1 MGQFDSLL
9 LHPQLHK
16 LLLPSLH
23 INIIKKSNMNTAVF
37 KTQNGEMTFL
47 NMVKTSDSLFFG
59 VSSCYFFAFYEPAK
73 LCSAHDAKI
82 NLTNL
87 VVPSQLSLSVRDPL
101 QSPDLSR
108 SKDHSSLQGLPGFQN
123 GFSVCPPPP
132 PGGGGGGTRPIFRV

>member
-23 INIIKKSNMNTAVF
+23 INIIKKSNMNMAVF

-59 VSSCYFFAFYEPAK
+59 MSSCYFFAFYEPAK

-87 VVPSQLSLSVRDPL
+87 VVPSQ
-101 QSPDLSR
+101 
-108 SKDHSSLQGLPGFQN
+108 
-123 GFSVCPPPP
+123 
-132 PGGGGGGTRPIFRV
+132 

>member
-1 MGQFDSLL
+1 
-9 LHPQLHK
+9 
-16 LLLPSLH
+16 
-23 INIIKKSNMNTAVF
+23 MNTAVF

-47 NMVKTSDSLFFG
+47 NMAKTSDSLFFG

-87 VVPSQLSLSVRDPL
+87 VVSSQLSLSVRDPL

-108 SKDHSSLQGLPGFQN
+108 SKDHYSPQGLLGFQN
-123 GFSVCPPPP
+123 GVSFSPPPP

>member
-1 MGQFDSLL
+1 MIIFLGQFDSLL

-59 VSSCYFFAFYEPAK
+59 VSSCYFFAFYEPAN
-73 LCSAHDAKI
+73 CSAHDAKI

-87 VVPSQLSLSVRDPL
+87 VVPSQ
-101 QSPDLSR
+101 
-108 SKDHSSLQGLPGFQN
+108 
-123 GFSVCPPPP
+123 
-132 PGGGGGGTRPIFRV
+132 